1 MEKTLS
7 IIKPDAVKK
16 NIIGKIIDIFE
27 INNLKITAMK
37 MTKLSYDNA
46 AKFYEIHKERPFFND
61 LCNFISSGPV
71 VLLVLEGKNAV
82 LKNRELMGATNPKDA
97 EKDSIR
103 ARFAD
108 SIDENCVHGSD
119 SIENAEAEVR
129 FFFQD

>member
-1 MEKTLS
+1 MERTLS

-27 INNLKITAMK
+27 SNNLKITAMK

-46 AKFYEIHKERPFFND
+46 AKFYEIHKERPFFRD

-82 LKNRELMGATNPKDA
+82 LKTRELMGSTNPKDA
-97 EKDSIR
+97 KKDSIR
-103 ARFAD
+103 GRFAD

-119 SIENAEAEVR
+119 SIENAETEVM